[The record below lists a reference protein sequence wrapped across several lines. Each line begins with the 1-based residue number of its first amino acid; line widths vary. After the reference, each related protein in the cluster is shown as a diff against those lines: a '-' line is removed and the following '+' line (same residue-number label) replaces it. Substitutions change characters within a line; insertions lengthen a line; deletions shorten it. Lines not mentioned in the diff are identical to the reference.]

1 MLRKWQK
8 LDERF
13 ARSLDR
19 ALESKGYISLS
30 SIVESQYYFPQKHP
44 MNLSRNSQRFAS
56 EDKLHEKFERKHWR
70 SIVEYVKPIS
80 SP

>member
-44 MNLSRNSQRFAS
+44 MNLSRNSERLVH
-56 EDKLHEKFERKHWR
+56 EDGACEKFERKHWT
-70 SIVEYVKPIS
+70 SIVEYMKPIS
-80 SP
+80 LS